1 MPTSGEH
8 ADMLFD
14 TVVFATDFSPAS
26 HAAGVYASAL
36 SVHFAT
42 NLIVA
47 HAFTILQASMEV
59 EAEHPLASLQRRD
72 LSRALSTAAS
82 ALAAGRGETQ
92 PVLLEGDPCR
102 MIPALTERYPSALIA
117 MGTHGRGAV
126 DRLFLGSTAE
136 GVLRHSSGPALT
148 VGPNVDIA
156 KAKKLNVRRILYAT
170 DCSVE
175 AAHAAP
181 FAAALAD
188 AFPARIDVL
197 NVADSCEISRPD
209 LTEHLQHHLHS
220 ALNSVVP
227 EKATEFSEPETFVR
241 AGDPEEEIL
250 RHIKERDI
258 DLLVIGLRRN
268 LHLGM
273 KNRTSGVFPII
284 VASTCPVLTVA
295 SGSFFKQ
302 QK

>member
-1 MPTSGEH
+1 MPTAGEH
-8 ADMLFD
+8 SDVLFK
-14 TVVFATDFSPAS
+14 TVIFATDFSEAS
-26 HAAGVYASAL
+26 RTAGIYASAL

-42 NLIVA
+42 KLIVT
-47 HAFTILQASMEV
+47 HAFTVSQASLAV
-59 EAEHPLASLQRRD
+59 EAEHPQASLQRRD
-72 LSRALSTAAS
+72 LHRALDTAAR
-82 ALAAGRGETQ
+82 ALVAGDGEAE
-92 PVLLEGDPCR
+92 PVLLEGDPFR
-102 MIPALTERYPSALIA
+102 VIPTLTLRNPFPLVV
-117 MGTHGRGAV
+117 MGTHGRGTM
-126 DRLFLGSTAE
+126 DRFFLGSTAE

-148 VGPNVDIA
+148 VGPNVDMA
-156 KAKKLNVRRILYAT
+156 KTKKLNVRRILYAT

-197 NVADSCEISRPD
+197 NVADACEMRRPD
-209 LTEHLQHHLHS
+209 QTQDLQQHLHR

-227 EKATEFSEPETFVR
+227 EKASEFSEPETFVSV
-241 AGDPEEEIL
+241 GDPQEEIL

-284 VASTCPVLTVA
+284 VASKCPVLTVA
-295 SGSFFKQ
+295 SGSFSKQ
-302 QK
+302 QP